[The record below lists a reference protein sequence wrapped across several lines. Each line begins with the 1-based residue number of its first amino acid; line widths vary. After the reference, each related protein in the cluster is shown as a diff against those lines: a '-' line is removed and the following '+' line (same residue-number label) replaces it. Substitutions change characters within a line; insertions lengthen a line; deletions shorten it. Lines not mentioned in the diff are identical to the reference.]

1 MAYLV
6 LSVAGLVGTWVFNAF
21 AIVQMRDFVGDL
33 VSSGPAVSSIT
44 VDLLVVAIAGSIFI
58 LVEGRRLGMRFA
70 WVYVVLSGLT
80 AFAFTF
86 PLFLRC
92 VSVDGRPA
100 PRGDGDAR
108 RRDAPPGRSGR
119 RVAAMHGGQ
128 RAASPSRSPSTSG
141 VVGRP
146 MMRAREPSVCDSAP
160 RAIASSMPA
169 TNAAV
174 PASSPAASRPA
185 VS

>member
-1 MAYLV
+1 MSELRRHWTPTAVAYLV

-44 VDLLVVAIAGSIFI
+44 VDLLVVAIAGSIFV

-86 PLFLRC
+86 PLFLAMRQ
-92 VSVDGRPA
+92 
-100 PRGDGDAR
+100 R
-108 RRDAPPGRSGR
+108 RLTA
-119 RVAAMHGGQ
+119 
-128 RAASPSRSPSTSG
+128 RAA
-141 VVGRP
+141 V
-146 MMRAREPSVCDSAP
+146 
-160 RAIASSMPA
+160 
-169 TNAAV
+169 
-174 PASSPAASRPA
+174 
-185 VS
+185 

>member
-1 MAYLV
+1 MSELRRHWTPTAVAYLV
-6 LSVAGLVGTWVFNAF
+6 LSVAGLVGTWIFNAF

-86 PLFLRC
+86 PLFLAMRQ
-92 VSVDGRPA
+92 
-100 PRGDGDAR
+100 R
-108 RRDAPPGRSGR
+108 RRTA
-119 RVAAMHGGQ
+119 
-128 RAASPSRSPSTSG
+128 RAAR
-141 VVGRP
+141 
-146 MMRAREPSVCDSAP
+146 
-160 RAIASSMPA
+160 
-169 TNAAV
+169 
-174 PASSPAASRPA
+174 
-185 VS
+185 